1 MQISNNEFTGLRKQ
15 LILPLFKGAEK
26 PPNNSLA
33 GLSRVQ
39 RGLVREALGSGGF
52 DGKKGK
58 RMSLW
63 TPE

>member
-39 RGLVREALGSGGF
+39 KGTSQRGIGLRWLRREEGQENVTVDS
-52 DGKKGK
+52 
-58 RMSLW
+58 
-63 TPE
+63 